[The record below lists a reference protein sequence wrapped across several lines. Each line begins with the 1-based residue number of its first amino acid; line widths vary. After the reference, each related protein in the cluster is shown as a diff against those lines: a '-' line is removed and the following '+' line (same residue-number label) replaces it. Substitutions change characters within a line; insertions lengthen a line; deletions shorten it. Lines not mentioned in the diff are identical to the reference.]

1 MLDIKYIRE
10 HAEEVKKNCENRGVK
25 VDIDRLLELDQNRR
39 IKITEV
45 EELRASRNQ
54 GSKGKPTEEEIVKMR
69 EVGDKITSA
78 EAELLVTETEY
89 KNLLLTVPNLTH
101 PAVPIGKEED
111 FKVLNI
117 VGEPP
122 KFDFEAKDHEEIL
135 VNLDLI
141 DFERATK
148 VSGSKF
154 FYTKNE
160 LVELNHALVHYG
172 SDIVKK
178 HGFKLIETPDLAKD
192 KILEGIGFNPRG
204 PEAQIYSI
212 EGQDLS
218 LIGTAEIT
226 IGGYHSDEILDF
238 SNGPIKYAGISH
250 CFRTEAGAY
259 GKTSKGLYRVHQFTK
274 LELFIFCKP
283 EDSNEMHDHIRA
295 VEEEIIQGL
304 EIPYRVID
312 VASGD
317 LGGPAYRKYDMEA
330 WMVMKND
337 YGEVTS
343 ASNCTDFQSR
353 RLNIRYKNE
362 NGQNDYA
369 HTLNGTALNNSRWP
383 LILAENFQQ
392 EDGSIKI
399 PKALHQY
406 TGFKEIKSKK

>member
-25 VDIDRLLELDQNRR
+25 VDVDRLLELDQNRR

-89 KNLLLTVPNLTH
+89 KNLLLTIPNLTH